1 MSGKGV
7 MGVLIV
13 CLIAAGCSD
22 KDGIPRGILPKDKM
36 EEVMWDMA
44 QADQYAALYLAKDSA
59 HIDQKTETMRLY
71 EEVFRLHHVTREEFG
86 KSYRYYLDHPALSQQ
101 LFDSVIARGSRV
113 RSELYDRPGKNL
125 PAMGPVKLG
134 PVTPVKPGAIT
145 PGRPGSITTG
155 KPGTVT
161 TQVPVRPTV
170 PMATPV
176 DPARRTQE
184 AMRRRDSMICAMQMR
199 RDTTKGRP

>member
-1 MSGKGV
+1 
-7 MGVLIV
+7 MGALIV

-71 EEVFRLHHVTREEFG
+71 EEVFRLHHVTREEFRN
-86 KSYRYYLDHPALSQQ
+86 SYRYYLDHPALSQQ
-101 LFDSVIARGSRV
+101 LFDSVIARGSRA

-145 PGRPGSITTG
+145 PGRPGSI
-155 KPGTVT
+155 
-161 TQVPVRPTV
+161 
-170 PMATPV
+170 
-176 DPARRTQE
+176 
-184 AMRRRDSMICAMQMR
+184 
-199 RDTTKGRP
+199 